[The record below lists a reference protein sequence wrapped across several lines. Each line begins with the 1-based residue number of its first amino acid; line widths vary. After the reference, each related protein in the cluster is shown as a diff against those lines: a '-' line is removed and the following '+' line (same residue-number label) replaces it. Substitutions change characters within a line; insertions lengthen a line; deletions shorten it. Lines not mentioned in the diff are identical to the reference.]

1 MCRQLFLQ
9 NRSVAN
15 YNILTK
21 HNLKEKEFEMNSTV
35 LWFLLYLDKENTDD
49 DKYQQEDVELG
60 QGAGE

>member
-1 MCRQLFLQ
+1 MQATFLQ

-35 LWFLLYLDKENTDD
+35 LWFLLYLGKENTDD

>member
-1 MCRQLFLQ
+1 MQATFLQ
-9 NRSVAN
+9 HRSVAN

-21 HNLKEKEFEMNSTV
+21 QNLKEKEFEMNSTV
-35 LWFLLYLDKENTDD
+35 LWFLLYLGKENTDD